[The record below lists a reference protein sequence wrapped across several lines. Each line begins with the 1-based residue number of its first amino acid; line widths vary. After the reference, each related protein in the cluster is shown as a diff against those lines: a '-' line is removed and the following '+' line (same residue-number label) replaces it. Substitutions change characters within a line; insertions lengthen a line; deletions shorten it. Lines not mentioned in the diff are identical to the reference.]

1 MSFPPLLPSERLVYR
16 PLSMEDLEVYMA
28 MRHEATYRQWFYF
41 QAPPTLE
48 SVTKEIRVM
57 QEKAFRGV
65 NLLKESFDT
74 GVYLKQSGS
83 LIGTVSLN
91 KFHEPEDELEFVEI
105 GFGIGE
111 AYQGKGYA
119 TEAAKSAVLWGM
131 NRLRELGA
139 EPVIEGNVEHANWP
153 SRRVLE
159 KAGFTVSHTK
169 KYVTVYE
176 IRGVPSDI
184 LGS

>member
-1 MSFPPLLPSERLVYR
+1 MSFPRLFPSERLVYR

-48 SVTKEIRVM
+48 SAAKEIRVM
-57 QEKAFRGV
+57 QEKASRKI

-74 GVYLKQSGS
+74 GVYLKESGS

-91 KFHEPEDELEFVEI
+91 KFHGPEDELEFVEI

-111 AYQGKGYA
+111 AYQGNGYA
-119 TEAAKSAVLWGM
+119 TEAAKTAVVWGLD
-131 NRLRELGA
+131 RLRELGA
-139 EPVIEGNVEHANWP
+139 VPVIEGNVEHANWP
-153 SRRVLE
+153 SRKVLE
-159 KAGFTVSHTK
+159 KAGFRLVRTQ

-176 IRGVPSDI
+176 IRSTSSGI
-184 LGS
+184 LGG

>member
-1 MSFPPLLPSERLVYR
+1 MTIPPLFPSERLVYR
-16 PLSMEDLEVYMA
+16 PLSMENLEVYLA
-28 MRHEATYRQWFYF
+28 MRLEASYRQWFYF

-48 SVTKEIRVM
+48 SAAKEIEVM
-57 QEKAFRGV
+57 QEKASREV
-65 NLLKESFDT
+65 NLLMESFDT

-91 KFHEPEDELEFVEI
+91 KFHGPEDELEFVEI

-111 AYQGKGYA
+111 AYQGHGYA
-119 TEAAKSAVLWGM
+119 TEAAKAAVVWGLG
-131 NRLRELGA
+131 RLRELGA
-139 EPVIEGNVEHANWP
+139 EPVIEGNVEHDNWP

-159 KAGFTVSHTK
+159 KAGFRLVRTQ

-176 IRGVPSDI
+176 IRGTSSGI
-184 LGS
+184 LGG

>member
-1 MSFPPLLPSERLVYR
+1 MSYPPLFPSERLVYH

-48 SVTKEIRVM
+48 SVTKEIGIM

-74 GVYLKQSGS
+74 GVYLKQSGR

-91 KFHEPEDELEFVEI
+91 KFHGPEDELEFVEI

-111 AYQGKGYA
+111 AYQGHGYA
-119 TEAAKSAVLWGM
+119 TEAAKAAVLWGLD
-131 NRLRELGA
+131 RLRELGA

-159 KAGFTVSHTK
+159 KVGFRLVRTQ

-184 LGS
+184 LGG